1 MPLPSSKNWPDRKL
15 LGREG
20 APGKP
25 MARPGVKSARTN
37 QKQGLR
43 RYFRSRSIFNSTLAS
58 PSRRAFAANQP
69 RLCYFFRRMTTPDQS
84 TDEPAHTPAISNAA
98 RALLEAW
105 PNVALLFDPKS
116 GSLIAAN
123 SAGQVLFPRLP
134 ATLDGAMP
142 AVRTMREIARTGGD
156 DAKAVPLVF
165 WTATGLEAL
174 ACDVDSIDGQGPQRL
189 LLVRAHPSTDRKT
202 PRLSE
207 PAAPPH
213 RSDEATLRDIA
224 SKIRDGQK
232 RFMAVAPPS
241 AEGSHVETP
250 NQPSAQS
257 AQSPDSPTGIDLAKL
272 AHELKTPLSAIAA
285 ASEIMKEG
293 RFGPV
298 ENERY
303 AGYIDGIHASARHA
317 LDLIERM
324 LDRRSEQPALRTP
337 ALKFE
342 LIDLDEFVSACV
354 ATIQPLASAKGLAL
368 SSASAATNASVKAD
382 RTALKQIVL
391 NLLTNAIK
399 FTPAGGTITVATV
412 GSRRGA
418 AAVTVED
425 SGPGMTAVAIADALR
440 PVPIDVPNAR
450 DGGGLGLGLPMSR
463 ALAEANG
470 AALSIDSAPGRGTRV
485 TVSFPGGPLVA
496 I

>member
-1 MPLPSSKNWPDRKL
+1 
-15 LGREG
+15 
-20 APGKP
+20 
-25 MARPGVKSARTN
+25 
-37 QKQGLR
+37 
-43 RYFRSRSIFNSTLAS
+43 
-58 PSRRAFAANQP
+58 
-69 RLCYFFRRMTTPDQS
+69 MTTPDQN
-84 TDEPAHTPAISNAA
+84 DDPAATTPAMTKAV

-105 PNVALLFDPKS
+105 PNAALLFDPKS
-116 GSLIAAN
+116 SSLIAAN
-123 SAGQVLFPRLP
+123 HAGKLLFPSLP
-134 ATLDGAMP
+134 ATLDGTMP
-142 AVRTMREIARTGGD
+142 AVRALREIARAGSG

-165 WTATGLEAL
+165 WTATGLEAWT
-174 ACDVDSIDGQGPQRL
+174 CDVNPIEGQGSQRL
-189 LLVRAHPSTDRKT
+189 LLVRAHPSSDRKT
-202 PRLSE
+202 PRPPE
-207 PAAPPH
+207 PAAHPP
-213 RSDEATLRDIA
+213 RNDEATMRDIA
-224 SKIRDGQK
+224 GKIRDGQK
-232 RFMAVAPPS
+232 RFIVVSPPS
-241 AEGSHVETP
+241 HEEPQALTP
-250 NQPSAQS
+250 SPSSAQS
-257 AQSPDSPTGIDLAKL
+257 AQPPNDPTGIDLAKL
-272 AHELKTPLSAIAA
+272 AHELKTPVSAIAA

-298 ENERY
+298 ENQRY

-324 LDRRSEQPALRTP
+324 LDRRIEQPAQRTP

-342 LIDLDEFVSACV
+342 AIDLDEFISACV
-354 ATIQPLASAKGLAL
+354 ATIQPLASAKGVTLT
-368 SSASAATNASVKAD
+368 SASSATNASVKAD

-418 AAVTVED
+418 AAFTVED
-425 SGPGMTAVAIADALR
+425 TGPGMTAVAIADALR

-463 ALAEANG
+463 SLAEANG